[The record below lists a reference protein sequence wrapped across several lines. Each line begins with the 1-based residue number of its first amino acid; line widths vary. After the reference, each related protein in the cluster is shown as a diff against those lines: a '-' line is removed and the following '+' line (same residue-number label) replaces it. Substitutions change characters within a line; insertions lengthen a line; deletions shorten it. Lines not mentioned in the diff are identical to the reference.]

1 MILSLVEK
9 EMTELLVE
17 MVLIRFTVATVMTTY
32 MQD

>member
-1 MILSLVEK
+1 MILSLVEM

-17 MVLIRFTVATVMTTY
+17 MGLIQFTVARGMTTY